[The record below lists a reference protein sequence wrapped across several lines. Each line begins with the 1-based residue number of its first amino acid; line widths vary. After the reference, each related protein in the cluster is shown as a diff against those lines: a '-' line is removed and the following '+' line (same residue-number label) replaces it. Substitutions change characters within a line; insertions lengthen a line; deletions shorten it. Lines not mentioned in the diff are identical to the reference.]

1 MPAKESG
8 MGRKAPA
15 LLLTALLTGCAIGPS
30 YERPELE
37 LPASWRMAP
46 GDAEA
51 AVDTAWWQA
60 FEDPALDA
68 LIDEALTNNLDLA
81 VALERVREFAARVG
95 ITASGRWPQLGYDA
109 SASRARL
116 SRETGIG
123 ALGGSRTAD
132 QFEANLNVSWELD
145 LWGRIA
151 RAEDAAEA
159 DLLAVEENRRS
170 LILALVTAVAETY
183 VELRSLDAQL
193 EVARNSLGSRRQSLD
208 LFELQLER
216 GVLSE
221 LEVAQLRSEFERTAA
236 TIPALERAIAL
247 TENAL
252 SVLLG
257 RPPGDI
263 PRGRSLT
270 DLVGPPIPAGLPSD
284 LLERRP
290 DLRAAE
296 QQLIAAEARIGVARA
311 DRFPRIAL
319 TGLLGLASGE
329 LSQLASSSAEQAAI
343 AAGLNGPL
351 FTAGRVRSGIDAA
364 EAAAAQAELRYRAAV
379 LTALREAED
388 ALVVH
393 ATTRDERDAQ
403 FRRVEALQDYRR
415 FALMRYD
422 NGYTS
427 YLAVLDAERS
437 QFDGELQALRTAADA
452 LRAMIGL
459 YKSLGGGWIDLA
471 ASLDDRDSGPTS
483 E

>member
-1 MPAKESG
+1 MWRSA
-8 MGRKAPA
+8 RPA
-15 LLLTALLTGCAIGPS
+15 LLALVLTGCAVGPS
-30 YERPELE
+30 YERPALE
-37 LPASWRMAP
+37 LPETWRIEL
-46 GDAEA
+46 DHAEA
-51 AVDTAWWQA
+51 AIDTAWWRA
-60 FEDPALDA
+60 FDDPALDA
-68 LIDEALTNNLDLA
+68 LIDQAVARNLDLA

-109 SASRARL
+109 SAARARL

-132 QFEANLNVSWELD
+132 SFEANLNVSWELD

-159 DLLAVEENRRS
+159 DFLAVEENRRA
-170 LILALVTAVAETY
+170 LVLALVTAVAETY
-183 VELRSLDAQL
+183 IELRGLDAQL
-193 EVARNSLGSRRQSLD
+193 QVAKASLDSRRQSLE

-236 TIPALERAIAL
+236 TLPALERAIAL

-257 RPPGDI
+257 RPPGAI
-263 PRGRSLT
+263 PRGRALT
-270 DLVGPPIPAGLPSD
+270 ELTGPPIPAGLPAT

-296 QQLIAAEARIGVARA
+296 QQLVAATARIGVARA
-311 DRFPRIAL
+311 ERFPRIAL
-319 TGLLGLASGE
+319 TGLFGLASSE
-329 LSQLASSSAEQAAI
+329 LSRLAESSAEQAAL
-343 AAGLNGPL
+343 AAGLSGPL
-351 FTAGRVRSGIDAA
+351 FTAGRVRGGIEAA
-364 EAAAAQAELRYRAAV
+364 EAAAAQADLRYRAAV

-393 ATTRDERDAQ
+393 ATTRTERDAQ
-403 FRRVEALQDYRR
+403 LRRVAALRDYRR
-415 FALMRYD
+415 FAVMRYD
-422 NGYTS
+422 TGYTS

-437 QFDGELQALRTAADA
+437 LFDGELQALRTAADA
-452 LRAMIGL
+452 LRALIGL
-459 YKSLGGGWIDLA
+459 YKALGGGWIDRALA
-471 ASLDDRDSGPTS
+471 PPADGEATP

>member
-1 MPAKESG
+1 MWRSV
-8 MGRKAPA
+8 RPA
-15 LLLTALLTGCAIGPS
+15 LLALALTGCAVGPS
-30 YERPELE
+30 YERPALDI
-37 LPASWRMAP
+37 PSTWRMDRV
-46 GDAEA
+46 DAEA
-51 AVDTAWWQA
+51 VIDAAWWRA
-60 FEDPALDA
+60 FDDPALEA
-68 LIDEALTNNLDLA
+68 LVDEAVANNLDLA

-109 SASRARL
+109 SAGRARL
-116 SRETGIG
+116 SRETGVG
-123 ALGGSRTAD
+123 ALGGSRTVD
-132 QFEANLNVSWELD
+132 NFETNLNIRWELD

-159 DLLAVEENRRS
+159 DFLAAQENRRA
-170 LILALVTAVAETY
+170 LVLALVTAVAETY

-193 EVARNSLGSRRQSLD
+193 EVANRSLASRRQSLD

-236 TIPALERAIAL
+236 TIPALERTITL

-263 PRGRSLT
+263 PRGRRLT
-270 DLVGPPIPAGLPSD
+270 ELAGPPIPAGLPSD

-296 QQLIAAEARIGVARA
+296 QQLVAAEARVGVARA

-319 TGLLGLASGE
+319 TGLLGLASGD
-329 LSQLASSSAEQAAI
+329 LSRLAESSAEQAAI
-343 AAGLNGPL
+343 AAGLDGPL
-351 FTAGRVRSGIDAA
+351 FTAGRVRGGIEAA
-364 EAAAAQAELRYRAAV
+364 EAAAARAELAYRGAV

-388 ALVVH
+388 ALVTH
-393 ATTRDERDAQ
+393 ATTRAERDARVRQ
-403 FRRVEALQDYRR
+403 VEALRDYRR
-415 FALMRYD
+415 FAVMRYD

-437 QFDGELQALRTAADA
+437 LFDGELQALRTAADA
-452 LRAMIGL
+452 LRALIGL
-459 YKSLGGGWIDLA
+459 YKALGGGWIDRALA
-471 ASLDDRDSGPTS
+471 APSGNTETVTEPPS
-483 E
+483 

>member
-1 MPAKESG
+1 MWRSL
-8 MGRKAPA
+8 RPA
-15 LLLTALLTGCAIGPS
+15 LLALALTGCAVGPS
-30 YERPELE
+30 YERPALDV
-37 LPASWRMAP
+37 PAGWRMEPAE
-46 GDAEA
+46 AEA
-51 AVDTAWWQA
+51 AIDTAWWRA
-60 FEDPALDA
+60 FDDPALDA
-68 LIDEALTNNLDLA
+68 LVDEAVANNLDLA

-95 ITASGRWPQLGYDA
+95 ITAAGRWPQLGYDA

-116 SRETGIG
+116 SRETGLG

-132 QFEANLNVSWELD
+132 NVEANLNVRWELD

-159 DLLAVEENRRS
+159 DFLAVQENRRA
-170 LILALVTAVAETY
+170 LVLALVTAVAETY

-193 EVARNSLGSRRQSLD
+193 EVARSSLGSRRQSLD

-257 RPPGDI
+257 RAPGSI
-263 PRGRSLT
+263 PRGKA
-270 DLVGPPIPAGLPSD
+270 LVHLAGPPIPAGLPSD

-296 QQLIAAEARIGVARA
+296 QQLVAATARIGVARA

-319 TGLLGLASGE
+319 TGLLGLASAE
-329 LSQLASSSAEQAAI
+329 LSELAGSSAEQALL
-343 AAGLNGPL
+343 AAGINGPL
-351 FTAGRVRSGIDAA
+351 FTAGRVRGSIEAA
-364 EAAAAQAELRYRAAV
+364 EAAAAQAELRYRGAV

-393 ATTRDERDAQ
+393 ATTRTERDAQ
-403 FRRVEALQDYRR
+403 RRRVEALRDYRR
-415 FALMRYD
+415 FAVMRYET
-422 NGYTS
+422 GYTS

-437 QFDGELQALRTAADA
+437 LFDGELQALTTAADA
-452 LRAMIGL
+452 LRALIGL
-459 YKSLGGGWIDLA
+459 YKALGGGWIDIALAPAGTTAPGGRPDA
-471 ASLDDRDSGPTS
+471 ASPP
-483 E
+483 